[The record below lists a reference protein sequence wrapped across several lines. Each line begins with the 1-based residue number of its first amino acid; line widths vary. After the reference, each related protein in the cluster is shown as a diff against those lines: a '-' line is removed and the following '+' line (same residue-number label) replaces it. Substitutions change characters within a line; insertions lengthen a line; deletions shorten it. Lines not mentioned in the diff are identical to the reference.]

1 MLTARDTLHVR
12 FEPCLDGATHMRRD
26 AELLAAQ
33 APGQAPVLRLYTWS
47 PPAVSLGHMQSPVSL
62 LDLAACQ
69 AAGVDV
75 VVRPTGGRAILHW
88 EEVTYAIV
96 ASSDD
101 TRFGTDLPTCH
112 ATIGRCLAAGLG
124 ALGIAAELSRPALD
138 PERHLL
144 RQPCFV
150 SPGRAELLVGG
161 RKLLGSAQRRTA
173 TAFLQHGSLLV
184 GPAHERLVELL
195 ADTRADA
202 ALAAGDAYALA
213 ARHGDAA
220 GDCSGHRPSSPP
232 WRQRSRTVSR
242 SSWALRRRS
251 PRPAPRGR

>member
-96 ASSDD
+96 ASSND

-195 ADTRADA
+195 VDTRTDATLAAAMRNRLQRDTVTLQELLGGAPSFATLAA
-202 ALAAGDAYALA
+202 ALTHGFAVVLGVTPQIAAAGA
-213 ARHGDAA
+213 AR
-220 GDCSGHRPSSPP
+220 R
-232 WRQRSRTVSR
+232 
-242 SSWALRRRS
+242 
-251 PRPAPRGR
+251 